1 MTLHLPRTKTHQ
13 ITGKHVHLASQR
25 DGLSPITA
33 MVAHLRA
40 NASIP
45 GSHHIFAYSTRDG
58 SIRCLTREDFLVRC
72 NEVWITEGHPSVFGH
87 SFRIGG
93 THAYLAAG
101 VPSDVVKK
109 MGRWRRIGV
118 LRPPAR
124 NAFERR
130 RAFRHSLP
138 SSSLPLLPLR
148 PPAHALWVSSLGGL
162 APVAPRFGVPPLRLP
177 PHASTGLDRTRIY
190 FPLIMYAYIRVFI
203 HNVPAQG
210 PVLKWVGAIASYV
223 VHPPPGAHGLP
234 SFSGVVGSLDSGL
247 VVGMIHGLEDTV
259 YELIGRHFWWKNNQ
273 EGRAQPFPER
283 ITYYRA
289 GIADNEVA
297 QLLSIELPAIQ
308 GVYPKGNSP
317 MISTKDASAACKRHN
332 IQTKVTVVLV
342 GKQHHTR
349 FFPTHGM
356 VDSTGNCP
364 AGTVV
369 DSM

>member
-58 SIRCLTREDFLVRC
+58 SIRCLTREDFLRSTV
-72 NEVWITEGHPSVFGH
+72 
-87 SFRIGG
+87 
-93 THAYLAAG
+93 L
-101 VPSDVVKK
+101 VVC
-109 MGRWRRIGV
+109 RRRIGV

>member
-1 MTLHLPRTKTHQ
+1 MKFAGGSFGD
-13 ITGKHVHLASQR
+13 ITMGVATQCLKGDRARSPEPQYLANVCLKINAKLGGVNSK
-25 DGLSPITA
+25 L
-33 MVAHLRA
+33 
-40 NASIP
+40 NAS
-45 GSHHIFAYSTRDG
+45 D
-58 SIRCLTREDFLVRC
+58 
-72 NEVWITEGHPSVFGH
+72 N
-87 SFRIGG
+87 
-93 THAYLAAG
+93 LAWTLDSA
-101 VPSDVVKK
+101 
-109 MGRWRRIGV
+109 
-118 LRPPAR
+118 
-124 NAFERR
+124 N
-130 RAFRHSLP
+130 SLM
-138 SSSLPLLPLR
+138 
-148 PPAHALWVSSLGGL
+148 
-162 APVAPRFGVPPLRLP
+162 
-177 PHASTGLDRTRIY
+177 I
-190 FPLIMYAYIRVFI
+190 
-203 HNVPAQG
+203 
-210 PVLKWVGAIASYV
+210 IASYV

-247 VVGMIHGLEDTV
+247 VRYSAVSSVLNSRVEMIHGLEDTV
-259 YELIGRHFWWKNNQ
+259 YELIGRHFWWKNNR

-289 GIADNEVA
+289 GITDNEVA